1 MRGGKRR
8 GEGGGGEERIVDSIE
23 LFPVNLSNA
32 NNYPFILIGFERRL
46 VTSLTVASNEFLPGN
61 RYLSIDA
68 KDMFEVRRKV
78 RRKRG

>member
-32 NNYPFILIGFERRL
+32 NNYPFILIGFERRP
-46 VTSLTVASNEFLPGN
+46 VISLTVASNEFLPGN

-68 KDMFEVRRKV
+68 KDMFRSK
-78 RRKRG
+78 